1 MLAIGRDQGRDKC
14 PGGRG
19 RPRFFAAWRRLF
31 GRPLFAAA
39 ALFFAPHAFLAADE
53 AKPPPTIPVFT
64 PLPTSAFAGI
74 PFVEDVD
81 LSPDGTHIAGLF
93 GIAGEQ
99 RIMAMPMLG
108 DRSKGVLI
116 AVPDQTQVRWI
127 RWVGNDNII
136 VGLTALM
143 PVEGERW
150 YVSRVIGID
159 RATGKITKLLWDS
172 GGQNASDVLWIPT
185 DGSREI
191 LVAAQNS
198 IYGNH
203 PDFWPAVYRVDVA
216 TGRKRIV
223 ERPRPNIVDWGADHL
238 GQVRFGIGYRDTST
252 QSSLLFRAKGEGSL
266 RVIDTAK
273 LSAEENLT
281 VPFHF
286 VPGSNNGFVIKDI
299 EGGRSAVVEVDIP
312 TGKEVRT
319 IYAAKDADVEGVLM
333 ASNGSKLLGVRTSD
347 RSTPLRWLDPTMA
360 AHQKTLEEA
369 SPQST
374 VRIESLSADQSKMLV
389 RFSTPDNPGL
399 LFYFDAATGDLL
411 RLAAMNEAIGGKRL
425 SRGRMV
431 QYKARDG
438 LEIEGVLTMPRGRRD
453 KNLPFIVMPH
463 GGPWGHDELNYD
475 YWAQFLA
482 ERGYAVLQP
491 NFRGSTGY
499 GAAFEKAGQG
509 QMGFAMQDDVTD
521 GVHWAVAEGIADPKR
536 VCIVGGSY
544 GGYAAMWG
552 LAKDPDLYRCAI
564 SINGVAN
571 LRREVNDF
579 GGAMRERLYRGQW
592 QKMTP
597 DFAAVSPINAI
608 ARIKAP
614 LLLIHGKKDVTVDH
628 EQSARM
634 YSAMTKAGKTVDFVS
649 VPLADHYFTRQA
661 DRMTLL
667 TSIETFLAKHNPAD

>member
-1 MLAIGRDQGRDKC
+1 MLRVGGEQKRGAARAPWRVYLLAATALLFS
-14 PGGRG
+14 PGS
-19 RPRFFAAWRRLF
+19 L
-31 GRPLFAAA
+31 AAA
-39 ALFFAPHAFLAADE
+39 DSKSPPEAPS
-53 AKPPPTIPVFT
+53 FT
-64 PLPTSAFAGI
+64 PLPTSAFAEL

-81 LSPDGTHIAGLF
+81 LSPDGTHVAGLF
-93 GIAGEQ
+93 GSGGEQ
-99 RIMAMPMLG
+99 RIMMTPLVG
-108 DRSKGVLI
+108 DRTKSIVI
-116 AVPDQTQVRWI
+116 AVPDQTQVAWI

-143 PVEGERW
+143 PVETDRW
-150 YVSRVIGID
+150 YISRVIGIN
-159 RATGKITKLLWDS
+159 RGTGKITRLLWDS
-172 GGQNASDVLWIPT
+172 GGQNASDVLWIPD
-185 DGSREI
+185 DGSTEI
-191 LVAAQNS
+191 LIAAQGS
-198 IYGNH
+198 IYSNN
-203 PDFWPAVYRVDVA
+203 PNFWPTVYRVDVTTA
-216 TGRKRIV
+216 RKRVV
-223 ERPRPNIVDWGADHL
+223 ERPRANIFDWGADHL
-238 GQVRFGIGYRDTST
+238 GQIRFGIGYRDAST
-252 QSSLLFRAKGEGSL
+252 QSTLLFRSNGEGSL
-266 RVIDTAK
+266 RVIDSAK
-273 LSAEENLT
+273 LGAEEELT

-286 VPGSNNGFVIKDI
+286 VPGSNNGFVIKET

-312 TGKEVRT
+312 TGKAVRT
-319 IYAAKDADVEGVLM
+319 VYAADGADVESVLLG
-333 ASNGSKLLGVRTSD
+333 SNGSKLLGVRTND
-347 RSTPLRWLDPTMA
+347 RQAPLRWLDPAMA

-369 SPQST
+369 SPHSV
-374 VRIESLSADQSKMLV
+374 VRIESFSADQSKLLV

-399 LFYFDAATGDLL
+399 LFYFDAATGDLI
-411 RLAAMNEAIGGKRL
+411 RLAAMNDTIGGKRL
-425 SRGRMV
+425 SRGRMI

-453 KNLPFIVMPH
+453 TNLPFIVMPH
-463 GGPWGHDELNYD
+463 GGPWGHDELRYD

-499 GAAFEKAGQG
+499 GATFEKAGQG
-509 QMGFAMQDDVTD
+509 QLGFAMQDDITD
-521 GVHWAVAEGIADPKR
+521 GVRWAVEEGIADPKR

-552 LAKDPDLYRCAI
+552 AAKDPDLYRCAI

-579 GGAMRERLYRGQW
+579 GGMMRERLYRGQW

-628 EQSARM
+628 AQSARM
-634 YSAMTKAGKTVDFVS
+634 YAAMTKAGKTVEFVS

>member
-1 MLAIGRDQGRDKC
+1 MIVFRGEDMLQL
-14 PGGRG
+14 GGEQRRG
-19 RPRFFAAWRRLF
+19 AARAPWRAYF
-31 GRPLFAAA
+31 FAAA
-39 ALFFAPHAFLAADE
+39 ALLFAPGTLAAAE
-53 AKPPPTIPVFT
+53 PKSPPATPSFT
-64 PLPTSAFAGI
+64 PLPTSAFAEL

-99 RIMAMPMLG
+99 RIMMMPLVG
-108 DRSKGVLI
+108 DRSKRI
-116 AVPDQTQVRWI
+116 FITVPDQTQVAWI

-143 PVEGERW
+143 PVETDRW
-150 YVSRVIGID
+150 YISRVIGIN
-159 RATGKITKLLWDS
+159 RGTGKITRLLWDI
-172 GGQNASDVLWIPT
+172 GGQNASDVLWIPD
-185 DGSREI
+185 DGSTEI
-191 LVAAQNS
+191 LVAAQSS
-198 IYGNH
+198 IYSND
-203 PDFWPAVYRVDVA
+203 PDFWPAVYRVDVTTA
-216 TGRKRIV
+216 RKRIV
-223 ERPRPNIVDWGADHL
+223 ERPRPNVFDWGADHL
-238 GQVRFGIGYRDTST
+238 GQIRFGIGYRDAST
-252 QSSLLFRAKGEGSL
+252 QSTLLFRSNGEGSL
-266 RVIDTAK
+266 RVIDRAK
-273 LSAEENLT
+273 LGAEEELT

-286 VPGSNNGFVIKDI
+286 VPGGNNGFVIKES

-312 TGKEVRT
+312 TGKDVRT
-319 IYAAKDADVEGVLM
+319 VYAADGVDVESVLLG
-333 ASNGSKLLGVRTSD
+333 SNGAKLLGVKTSD
-347 RSTPLRWLDPTMA
+347 RKTPLRWLDPAMA
-360 AHQKTLEEA
+360 AHQKTLEAA
-369 SPQST
+369 SPHSE
-374 VRIESLSADQSKMLV
+374 VRIESFSADQSKLLV
-389 RFSTPDNPGL
+389 RFSTADNPGL
-399 LFYFDAATGDLL
+399 LFYFDAATGDLI
-411 RLAAMNEAIGGKRL
+411 RLAAMNDTIGGKRL
-425 SRGRMV
+425 SRGRMI

-453 KNLPFIVMPH
+453 TNLPFIVMPH
-463 GGPWGHDELNYD
+463 GGPWGHDELSYD

-509 QMGFAMQDDVTD
+509 QLGFAMQDDITD
-521 GVHWAVAEGIADPKR
+521 GVRWAVKEGIADPKR

-552 LAKDPDLYRCAI
+552 AAKDPDLYRCAI

-579 GGAMRERLYRGQW
+579 GGLMRERLYRGQW

-628 EQSARM
+628 AQSARM
-634 YSAMTKAGKTVDFVS
+634 YAAMTKAGKTVEFVS

-667 TSIETFLAKHNPAD
+667 TSIEAFLTKHNPAD

>member
-1 MLAIGRDQGRDKC
+1 MLGLERKHERVVARVAWVAYILTATALLFS
-14 PGGRG
+14 PG
-19 RPRFFAAWRRLF
+19 AL
-31 GRPLFAAA
+31 AAA
-39 ALFFAPHAFLAADE
+39 DSKAAPVTPA
-53 AKPPPTIPVFT
+53 FT
-64 PLPTSAFAGI
+64 PLPTGAFAAL

-93 GIAGEQ
+93 GVAGEQ
-99 RIMAMPMLG
+99 RIMMMPVLG
-108 DRSKGVLI
+108 DRSKQILMG
-116 AVPDQTQVRWI
+116 VPDQTQVAWI
-127 RWVGNDNII
+127 RWLGNDNII
-136 VGLTALM
+136 VGLYSLM
-143 PVEGERW
+143 PVETDRW
-150 YVSRVIGID
+150 YISRIIGIN
-159 RATGKITKLLWDS
+159 RGTGKVTKLLWDS
-172 GGQNASDVLWIPT
+172 AGQNASDVLWIPS
-185 DGSREI
+185 DGSTEI

-198 IYGNH
+198 IYGND
-203 PDFWPAVYRVDVA
+203 PGFWPAVYRVDVM

-223 ERPRPNIVDWGADHL
+223 EKPRTDIVDWGADHL
-238 GQVRFGIGYRDTST
+238 GQIRFGIGYRDANT
-252 QSSLLFRAKGEGSL
+252 QSTLLYRPHGEGPL
-266 RVIDTAK
+266 RVIDRAK
-273 LSAEENLT
+273 LGAEEELT
-281 VPFHF
+281 IPFHF
-286 VPGSNNGFVIKDI
+286 VPGSNNGFVIREI

-312 TGKEVRT
+312 TGKAVRT
-319 IYAAKDADVEGVLM
+319 VYAADDVDVESVVLG
-333 ASNGSKLLGVRTSD
+333 SNGSKLLGVRTSD
-347 RSTPLRWLDPTMA
+347 RTMPLRWIDPAMA
-360 AHQKTLEEA
+360 AHQKTLEAA
-369 SPQST
+369 SPQSK

-389 RFSTPDNPGL
+389 RFSTSDNPGL
-399 LFYFDAATGDLL
+399 LFYFDSATGDLVK
-411 RLAAMNEAIGGKRL
+411 LAAMSDTIGGKRL

-463 GGPWGHDELNYD
+463 GGPWGHDELAYD

-509 QMGFAMQDDVTD
+509 QLGFAMQDDVSD
-521 GVHWAVAEGIADPKR
+521 GVHWAVKEGIADPKR

-552 LAKDPDLYRCAI
+552 TAKDPDLYRCAI

-579 GGAMRERLYRGQW
+579 GGLMRERLYRGQW

-597 DFAAVSPINAI
+597 DFAAVSPINAV

-628 EQSARM
+628 GQSARM
-634 YSAMTKAGKTVDFVS
+634 YSAMTKAGKTVEFVS